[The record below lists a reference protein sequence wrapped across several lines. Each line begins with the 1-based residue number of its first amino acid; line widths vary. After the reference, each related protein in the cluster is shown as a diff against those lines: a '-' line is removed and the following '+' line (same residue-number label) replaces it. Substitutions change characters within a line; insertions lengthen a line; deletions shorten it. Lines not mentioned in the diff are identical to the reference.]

1 MKRVAALGHSVGR
14 KVSIPLIHCSA
25 RGGCDCDC
33 SWANPAACGA
43 DDKTCCHACCCKV
56 PTPAPSPSQAPK
68 KQLTLAEAIRIGV
81 EPVLKG
87 LSDNHNQTA
96 WSFSYRD
103 ADIRVSFCVGY
114 TDLASRTPCSAGDLY
129 AWGSATKTHT
139 ALLIVQLAEKG
150 LFKLADTLV
159 SLANDYLRAISNG
172 TSDLIQLFGPEVKAV
187 TVRQLLQMTAGLTEY
202 DTANTRAYQNSHRQD
217 DLTPMWV
224 LNVANHTFR
233 CKPGTCG
240 VYSSTNYVL
249 LGLVAARFQH
259 ASSWDTLDQRAW
271 MQRIPTDLPEVQP
284 GGSFKALYYGMH
296 GPYSAF
302 KTAVAADGTH
312 ATVHGYQLPLD
323 GTNCSTFLGCPA
335 LDVYTMSASGGW
347 TCGNL
352 VSTSTSVADFYWA
365 LLGPERKKVCA
376 AQ

>member
-1 MKRVAALGHSVGR
+1 MQS
-14 KVSIPLIHCSA
+14 
-25 RGGCDCDC
+25 
-33 SWANPAACGA
+33 
-43 DDKTCCHACCCKV
+43 
-56 PTPAPSPSQAPK
+56 
-68 KQLTLAEAIRIGV
+68 
-81 EPVLKG
+81 
-87 LSDNHNQTA
+87 
-96 WSFSYRD
+96 
-103 ADIRVSFCVGY
+103 
-114 TDLASRTPCSAGDLY
+114 
-129 AWGSATKTHT
+129 
-139 ALLIVQLAEKG
+139 AEKG
-150 LFKLADTLV
+150 LFKLDDTLV

-233 CKPGTCG
+233 CNPGTCG
-240 VYSSTNYVL
+240 LYSSTNDVL

-271 MQRIPTDLPEVQP
+271 TQRIPTDLPEVQP
-284 GGSFKALYYGMH
+284 GGSLKALYYGMH

-302 KTAVAADGTH
+302 TTAVAADGTH

-323 GTNCSTFLGCPA
+323 GTNCTTFLGCPA

-365 LLGPERKKVCA
+365 LLGPERKKYALLNDKSYGELLDFKKSAYFVTIRCHADHVGPGCQAGQLGGRDQKLGAVACA
-376 AQ
+376 RRGPAR